1 MPKQLVKTVVALC
14 PDQQEKCRT
23 GKNAQK
29 WKTEGYVCSML
40 SLFQFQFLYHQEKE
54 KKKKKGNEQPC
65 PGHILFMR
73 IEHVCAM
80 L

>member
-14 PDQQEKCRT
+14 PDQQEKGRT

-54 KKKKKGNEQPC
+54 KKKKKE
-65 PGHILFMR
+65 IKD
-73 IEHVCAM
+73 
-80 L
+80 